1 VYDAVRRH
9 GGLTIADEVQVGYGR
24 LGEWF
29 WGFEQQGVVPDIV
42 TVAKAMGNGHPLG
55 AVVTSREVA
64 EAYRNQGYFFSSA
77 GGSPVSCVVG
87 LAVLDAIRDDRLQEN
102 ARTVGEHLRRR
113 LQGLAE
119 RHPLIGAVHGRGLYL
134 GVELVRDRDTL
145 EPATGETAAICE
157 RMLQLGVVVQPT
169 GEHLN
174 LLKVK
179 PPLCMTRESADFF
192 VDTLDRVLTWGW

>member
-1 VYDAVRRH
+1 MR
-9 GGLTIADEVQVGYGR
+9 DEG
-24 LGEWF
+24 
-29 WGFEQQGVVPDIV
+29 
-42 TVAKAMGNGHPLG
+42 
-55 AVVTSREVA
+55 
-64 EAYRNQGYFFSSA
+64 
-77 GGSPVSCVVG
+77 
-87 LAVLDAIRDDRLQEN
+87 LQEN

-113 LQGLAE
+113 LQELAE
-119 RHPLIGAVHGRGLYL
+119 RHPLISAVHGRGLYL
-134 GVELVRDRDTL
+134 GVELVRDGDTL

-192 VDTLDRVLTWGW
+192 VDTLDRVLTGGW